1 MRIGSLKSQSDVNL
15 FIRTVFAHR
24 CAKSDR
30 DVRGL
35 QLEKSPSGQATW
47 RLRISDPNE
56 NRRICLTIGD
66 ASCLQLADAR
76 RIALSLKRQL
86 YLGEDFRRDKS
97 PIKRGLTFEEFV
109 NKQYLPHTR
118 EYKKAWQS
126 DLSLITK
133 HLLPAFGQRQ
143 IHQIARE
150 DIAALYKKTMSNGA
164 ARGTANRVIAVA
176 RHIFNLAIQW
186 EIPSLKKNPT
196 KDVRLVNEQ
205 TLERYLSN
213 DDTQKVFEAV
223 IRSENK
229 MLRYIVPMLIL
240 TGARKREVLDSK
252 WVDFDL
258 PNRVWRIPK
267 TKSGSARYVPISD
280 GVLDLL
286 AGVPRFD
293 GCAYV
298 FPNPDTLYPYQNIFT
313 AWKVAR
319 TRAGLPEL
327 RIHDLRHSFAS
338 FMVNN
343 GRSLYE
349 VQKILGH
356 SQIKTTER
364 YAHLSQET
372 LIGAANIV
380 SQIVGPSLGALGVR
394 NDDSGPAVA

>member
-1 MRIGSLKSQSDVNL
+1 MRSGSLQTQYDVNV
-15 FIRTVFAHR
+15 FIRTVYARR

-56 NRRICLTIGD
+56 SRRICLTIGD
-66 ASCLQLADAR
+66 ANCLNLADAR

-86 YLGEDFRRDKS
+86 YLGEDYRKDRS
-97 PIKRGLTFEEFV
+97 PVKRGVTFEEFV
-109 NKQYLPHTR
+109 TKQYLPHTR

-133 HLLPAFGQRQ
+133 HLIPVFGKKP
-143 IHQIARE
+143 IHLISRE
-150 DIAALYKKTMSNGA
+150 DVATLYRMTMQNGA
-164 ARGTANRVIAVA
+164 ARGTANRVVAVA

-186 EIPSLKKNPT
+186 EIPSLEKNPT
-196 KDVRLVNEQ
+196 KDVRLISEQ

-213 DDTQKVFEAV
+213 EDTHKVFDAV
-223 IRSENK
+223 LKSDNK
-229 MLRYIVPMLIL
+229 MLRYIIPMLIL

-252 WVDFDL
+252 WEDFDL
-258 PNRVWRIPK
+258 KNCVWRIPK
-267 TKSGSARYVPISD
+267 TKSGCARYVPLSD
-280 GVLDLL
+280 GVIELL
-286 AGVPRFD
+286 GSIPKFD
-293 GCAYV
+293 GCLYV
-298 FPNPDTLYPYQNIFT
+298 FPNPDTLLPYQNIFT

-319 TRAGLPEL
+319 ARAGMAEL

-380 SQIVGPSLGALGVR
+380 SKVVGPALGALGVR
-394 NDDSGPAVA
+394 GGGN

>member
-1 MRIGSLKSQSDVNL
+1 MRNGTLESQYDVTA
-15 FIRTVFAHR
+15 FIRHVCERRRAT
-24 CAKSDR
+24 SDR
-30 DVRGL
+30 EVRGL

-47 RLRISDPNE
+47 RLRISNPVDK
-56 NRRICLTIGD
+56 RRHCITIGD
-66 ASCLQLADAR
+66 ASCLLLSDAR

-86 YLGEDFRRDKS
+86 YLGEDFRRDRS
-97 PIKRGLTFEEFV
+97 PIKHGISFEEFV
-109 NKQYLPHTR
+109 VKQYLPHTR

-126 DLSLITK
+126 DLSLIKK
-133 HLLPAFGQRQ
+133 HLLPVFGKKQ
-143 IHQIARE
+143 IHQINRD
-150 DIAALYKKTMSNGA
+150 DIAALYRDKVKSGA
-164 ARGTANRVIAVA
+164 ARGTANRVIAIA

-186 EIPSLKKNPT
+186 ETPLLEKNPT
-196 KDVRLVNEQ
+196 KDVRLVTEQ
-205 TLERYLSN
+205 TLERYLSQE
-213 DDTQKVFEAV
+213 DTERVFEAV
-223 IRSENK
+223 IQSENK
-229 MLRYIVPMLIL
+229 MLCYIVPMLIL

-252 WVDFDL
+252 WEDFDL
-258 PNRVWRIPK
+258 TNRVWRIPK
-267 TKSGSARYVPISD
+267 TKSGVARYVPLSD

-286 AGVPRFD
+286 ATIPRFT

-298 FPNPDTLYPYQNIFT
+298 FPNPETLYPYQNIFT

-319 TRAGLPEL
+319 ARAKLPEL

-372 LIGAANIV
+372 LIGAANTV
-380 SQIVGPSLGALGVR
+380 SQVIGPSLGDLGR
-394 NDDSGPAVA
+394 KKRVA